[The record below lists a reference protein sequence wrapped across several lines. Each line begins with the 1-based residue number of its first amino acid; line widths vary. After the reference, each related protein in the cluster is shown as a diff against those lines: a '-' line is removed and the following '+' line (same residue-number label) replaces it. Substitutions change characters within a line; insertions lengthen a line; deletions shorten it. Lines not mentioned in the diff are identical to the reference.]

1 MPLVAHEEA
10 DNCYG
15 PLQDANHALL
25 TGEPYDA
32 VLVTSSR
39 YDDSRPL
46 QERTARYEQ
55 AWEPVAERGTRII
68 AITDVPAAT
77 EESLQCLTRIGFS
90 VTDNECGVP
99 RQEALAMVD
108 PLPEAAS
115 RVEGAGVV
123 DLTEYFCTEDFCPA
137 VIGNAVVYRDA
148 SGHLSATYA
157 RSLTPFLE
165 EDLLDLLEQ

>member
-1 MPLVAHEEA
+1 
-10 DNCYG
+10 
-15 PLQDANHALL
+15 
-25 TGEPYDA
+25 
-32 VLVTSSR
+32 
-39 YDDSRPL
+39 
-46 QERTARYEQ
+46 
-55 AWEPVAERGTRII
+55 
-68 AITDVPAAT
+68 
-77 EESLQCLTRIGFS
+77 
-90 VTDNECGVP
+90 
-99 RQEALAMVD
+99 MVD

-123 DLTEYFCTEDFCPA
+123 DLTEYFCTGDFCPA